1 VSLSKHLVTVLLAV
15 ILGGPGLVF
24 AGSSKERPTPKPIGG
39 LSFADETTVTVVNVD
54 VFVTDKKGNPVEG
67 LKKEDF
73 RIYQDGVQMPVSNF
87 AAVTKELILHR
98 FKTPVPGRPTPT
110 PSPEEAGSPLEIKP
124 IYIIIYIDNMNLRPL
139 DRNRVLRAVKQFVR
153 ENLHPPV
160 HMMVV
165 SYNRALKIEVPFT
178 QDVSEV
184 ISALQDQKMRTGARQ
199 ARDSDRKEIIDLMNE
214 YLEQERERPSA
225 GTQNRQLYTQ
235 AYQLMRAFADEETN
249 DLRFAL
255 GALQETIQT
264 FSGLPGRKMIFYVSD
279 GLPMAPG
286 ADLIQ
291 QFASAF
297 HNTSVLTLLS
307 HYDKSRYFQSLAS
320 RANSQGV
327 AFYTIDA
334 GGLRLQS
341 DISAESRYTSS
352 IGAIGVGTNN
362 YQDSL
367 RFLADET
374 GGQAIVNTNNFH
386 KGLDRFTA
394 DLFTYYSLGYT
405 ITTSGGD
412 RIHRIRVE
420 IPGHPEYKL
429 RYRRRYV
436 EKSLETRVE
445 DMVVTGLV
453 FDVKANPMQIDVT
466 AGSAAPASSDQWT
479 VPIHVS
485 FPLRKIAMFPE
496 GEDYVGRVV
505 LFVAARDHKG
515 DQSDLQRQEHEVRIP
530 AKDYEEAKR
539 QRFGIDLNLLMK
551 KGGYNVS
558 VGLMD
563 QVTRQ
568 ASYKR
573 ITFYVGTDK

>member
-1 VSLSKHLVTVLLAV
+1 MTLFKRMMTILIAVLA
-15 ILGGPGLVF
+15 GPGLVL
-24 AGSSKERPTPKPIGG
+24 AGNTKPYPTPKPIGG

-54 VFVTDKKGNPVEG
+54 VFVRDKKGNPVES
-67 LKKEDF
+67 LTKDDF
-73 RIYQDGVQMPVSNF
+73 RIFQDGTPMPITNF
-87 AAVTKELILHR
+87 AALNRDFFVHA
-98 FKTPVPGRPTPT
+98 FQTPIPGVATPT
-110 PSPEEAGSPLEIKP
+110 PAPEVTATKVQIKP
-124 IYIIIYIDNMNLRPL
+124 IYVIIYIDNMNLRPL
-139 DRNRVLRAVKQFVR
+139 DRNRVLRAVKQWVR

-160 HMMVV
+160 HIMVV
-165 SYNRALKIEVPFT
+165 SYNRSLKVELPFT
-178 QDVSEV
+178 QDIPEV
-184 ISALQDQKMRTGARQ
+184 ISALEAQKMRTGGRQ
-199 ARDSDRKEIIDLMNE
+199 TRDSDRNEIIDLMNQYIDE
-214 YLEQERERPSA
+214 EHERPGA
-225 GTQNRQLYTQ
+225 GSQNAVLYNQ
-235 AYQLMRAFADEETN
+235 ILRLMQSFADEESS

-264 FSGLPGRKMIFYVSD
+264 FSGLPGRKMILYVSD

-291 QFASAF
+291 QFASMF
-297 HNTSVLTLLS
+297 QNSSVLTLLGR
-307 HYDKSRYFQSLAS
+307 YDRSQLFRSLAA

-334 GGLRLQS
+334 AGLQMQS
-341 DISAESRYTSS
+341 DISAENRFTSRLD
-352 IGAIGVGTNN
+352 AIGVGTNN

-367 RFLADET
+367 RYLANET

-386 KGLDRFTA
+386 KGLEKFTA

-412 RIHRIRVE
+412 RIHRIKVE
-420 IPGHPEYKL
+420 IPDHPEYKL

-453 FDVKANPMQIDVT
+453 FDVKKNPMQVDVT
-466 AGSAAPASSDQWT
+466 AGTPAPASADQWT

-485 FPLRKIAMFPE
+485 FPLRKIAMLPE
-496 GEDYVGRVV
+496 GDDYVGRVV

-530 AKDYEEAKR
+530 AKDYEKAKR
-539 QRFGIDLNLLMK
+539 ERFGIDLSLLMK

-563 QVTRQ
+563 QITRQ

-573 ITFYVGTDK
+573 LTFYVGLDK

>member
-1 VSLSKHLVTVLLAV
+1 MRLSKRFVTVFLAV
-15 ILGGPGLVF
+15 FLGGPGLIL
-24 AGSSKERPTPKPIGG
+24 AGGKKERPTPKPIGG
-39 LSFADETTVTVVNVD
+39 LSFSDETTVTVVNVD
-54 VFVTDKKGNPVEG
+54 VFVRDKKGNPVEG

-73 RIYQDGVQMPVSNF
+73 RIYQDGVPMPVSNF
-87 AAVTKELILHR
+87 AALNRELVLHR
-98 FKTPVPGRPTPT
+98 FKTPIPGRPTPT
-110 PSPEEAGSPLEIKP
+110 PAPDEAAADLEIKP
-124 IYIIIYIDNMNLRPL
+124 IYIVLYIDNMNLRPL

-178 QDVSEV
+178 QDVSEI
-184 ISALQDQKMRTGARQ
+184 ISALQVQQMRTGGRQ
-199 ARDSDRKEIIDLMNE
+199 ARDSERQDIIDLMNE
-214 YLEQERERPSA
+214 YLDQERERPNA
-225 GTQNRQLYTQ
+225 GSQNRQLYAQ
-235 AYQLMRAFADEETN
+235 AYQLMRSFADEESN

-264 FSGLPGRKMIFYVSD
+264 FSGLPGRKMILYISD

-291 QFASAF
+291 QFASVF

-334 GGLRLQS
+334 GGLRMQS
-341 DISAESRYTSS
+341 DISAESRYSTN
-352 IGAIGVGTNN
+352 IDVIGVGTNN

-367 RFLADET
+367 RFLADQT
-374 GGQAIVNTNNFH
+374 GGQAIVNTNNFL

-394 DLFTYYSLGYT
+394 DLFTYYSLGYM
-405 ITTSGGD
+405 ITSSGGD
-412 RIHRIRVE
+412 RIHQIKVE
-420 IPGHPEYKL
+420 LPTHPGYKL

-436 EKSLETRVE
+436 EKSLETQVE
-445 DMVVTGLV
+445 DTVVTGLV
-453 FDVKANPMQIDVT
+453 FDVKKNPMQVDVRMGT
-466 AGSAAPASSDQWT
+466 PAPASSDQWI
-479 VPIHVS
+479 VPVHIS
-485 FPLRKIAMFPE
+485 FPLRKVALFPE
-496 GEDYVGRVV
+496 GDDYVGRVV
-505 LFVAARDHKG
+505 LFIAARDHKG
-515 DQSDLQRQEHEVRIP
+515 DQSDLQRQEHEIRVP
-530 AKDYEEAKR
+530 SKDYEEAKR

-551 KGGYNVS
+551 RGGYNVS

-563 QVTRQ
+563 QITRQ

-573 ITFYVGTDK
+573 ITFFVGTGH

>member
-1 VSLSKHLVTVLLAV
+1 VSVSKRVTTLLLA
-15 ILGGPGLVF
+15 LVF
-24 AGSSKERPTPKPIGG
+24 ATPGLGLAGGKRETPTPRPIGG

-54 VFVTDKKGNPVEG
+54 VFVRDKKGNPVKG
-67 LKKEDF
+67 LKKE
-73 RIYQDGVQMPVSNF
+73 
-87 AAVTKELILHR
+87 AVDKDYFVHR
-98 FKTPVPGRPTPT
+98 FQTPIPGRPTPT
-110 PSPEEAGSPLEIKP
+110 PAPEQATRPLEIKP

-153 ENLHPPV
+153 ENLRPPV

-184 ISALQDQKMRTGARQ
+184 ISALQSQKMRTGGRQ
-199 ARDSDRKEIIDLMNE
+199 ARDSDRKDIIDLMNQF
-214 YLEQERERPSA
+214 LEQERERPSA
-225 GTQNRQLYTQ
+225 GSENRKLYNQ
-235 AYQLMRAFADEETN
+235 AYQMMRAFADEESN

-264 FSGLPGRKMIFYVSD
+264 FSGLPGRKMILYVSN

-291 QFASAF
+291 QFASVF
-297 HNTSVLTLLS
+297 HTTSILSLLS
-307 HYDKSRYFQSLAS
+307 TYDRSRYFQSLAS

-341 DISAESRYTSS
+341 GISADSQYSASFET
-352 IGAIGVGTNN
+352 IGVGTNN

-367 RFLADET
+367 RFLAEQT

-412 RIHRIRVE
+412 RVHRIKVE
-420 IPGHPEYKL
+420 LPNHPKYKL
-429 RYRRRYV
+429 RYRKRYV

-453 FDVKANPMQIDVT
+453 FDVKQNPMQIDVT
-466 AGSAAPASSDQWT
+466 AGTPAPASSDQWT

-485 FPLRKIAMFPE
+485 FPLRKIAMLPE
-496 GEDYVGRVV
+496 GDDYVGRVV

-515 DQSDLQRQEHEVRIP
+515 DQSDMQRQEHEVRIP

-551 KGGYNVS
+551 KGGYYVS

-573 ITFYVGTDK
+573 LNFHVGAEK